1 MHQKFNRYIL
11 LTIFFLLFSSK
22 SLYIEVP
29 LKVLNQSQSSNYYF
43 KENQLYS
50 TKYLKFSKKIA
61 KNSTKKEI
69 NLLHS
74 FLNKLETNLLVYKIK
89 IGSNGQPFNLIF
101 DTGSS
106 ILWIPGTG
114 SEDKGGPIE
123 HHYNPETS
131 LTSRKT
137 NLGYKIRYGSGYS
150 LGYYYYDQVQLFNY
164 SNKNYSFYMHFGV
177 ANKTKFNVNGADG
190 IIGFGREA
198 VELNYSSIYS
208 LKKNDFIE
216 KAGFSIKYFHELKNA
231 VLYFGEEHQDFTD
244 KTVGTCPLASKTLKE
259 KKFWSC
265 EFYGFGIVLNEKKS
279 TININSS
286 VTFDTGTN
294 AIIFPRYILMLL
306 KKQLENVDCFINDL
320 SLEIYNIICYNKTTL
335 PDFIFQIGD
344 YYLTLSKTF
353 LYDKK
358 YLQNGTEVYY
368 LDIYF
373 EEGIETGIIG
383 LPFFYEFHTRFDL
396 ENNLM
401 KFYHNNSKNI
411 VKAFNDNNNN
421 INDIN
426 FKLKILIIILSFI
439 ALILSIIII
448 IKIKHCFKKNKN
460 SGVIENIE
468 IFSLENSDILSS
480 NFLMNE

>member
-1 MHQKFNRYIL
+1 
-11 LTIFFLLFSSK
+11 
-22 SLYIEVP
+22 
-29 LKVLNQSQSSNYYF
+29 
-43 KENQLYS
+43 
-50 TKYLKFSKKIA
+50 
-61 KNSTKKEI
+61 
-69 NLLHS
+69 
-74 FLNKLETNLLVYKIK
+74 
-89 IGSNGQPFNLIF
+89 
-101 DTGSS
+101 
-106 ILWIPGTG
+106 
-114 SEDKGGPIE
+114 
-123 HHYNPETS
+123 
-131 LTSRKT
+131 
-137 NLGYKIRYGSGYS
+137 
-150 LGYYYYDQVQLFNY
+150 
-164 SNKNYSFYMHFGV
+164 
-177 ANKTKFNVNGADG
+177 
-190 IIGFGREA
+190 
-198 VELNYSSIYS
+198 
-208 LKKNDFIE
+208 
-216 KAGFSIKYFHELKNA
+216 
-231 VLYFGEEHQDFTD
+231 
-244 KTVGTCPLASKTLKE
+244 LASKTLKE

-468 IFSLENSDILSS
+468 IFSLDNSDILSS